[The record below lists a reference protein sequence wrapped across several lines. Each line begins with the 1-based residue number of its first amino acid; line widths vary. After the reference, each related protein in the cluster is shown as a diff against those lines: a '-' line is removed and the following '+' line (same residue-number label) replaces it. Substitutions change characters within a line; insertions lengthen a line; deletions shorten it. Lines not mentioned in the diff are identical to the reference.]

1 MRTTMARNRGRT
13 DEEGVSNVVSLIM
26 IAGILVSLLGMVF
39 ATYLPAWGKD
49 IEVQTMNGAMDS
61 FMDIKSGMD
70 TLAVG
75 GDPGTSLTTK
85 MTLGSTGGPIFGFGR
100 STGSMD
106 IYPDSGIMVVR
117 DSVGNVFAQGR
128 GALIYD
134 SSTTY
139 VEDQKVT
146 LESGAIIREQ
156 AGTRVLKGPPNLMVK
171 EEAGSVMVYMLL
183 STFEGTDRSIT
194 GTSSH
199 MVTTT
204 LLSEEVSTWN
214 VPVDRAVEISITT
227 ENGDVWADL
236 FTDMMGAQGFAVTDY
251 TVTQGTDVLGGPNT
265 TLRISAN
272 LAKVLELRT
281 AVYQVSFN

>member
-1 MRTTMARNRGRT
+1 
-13 DEEGVSNVVSLIM
+13 
-26 IAGILVSLLGMVF
+26 
-39 ATYLPAWGKD
+39 
-49 IEVQTMNGAMDS
+49 
-61 FMDIKSGMD
+61 MDIKSGMD